1 MAIVY
6 NLFWNSLLLLN
17 TIISPEEYS
26 SPRAHMCIVAI
37 MLTKLSSPHQKKT
50 KLTFPQEKRQLL
62 ISEKDGALHTVFTDR
77 MICTVYSG
85 FVHLHSLLSSLKS
98 PLNHHPG
105 PHHVHLQKKQWSQLS
120 TESKG
125 QNSGLTG
132 LLARAAVKPAT
143 REAIRCNAGP
153 CAKLSSHDFLDLL
166 DILGCTWILWT
177 IWEIRC
183 NFGL

>member
-1 MAIVY
+1 MHTCA
-6 NLFWNSLLLLN
+6 
-17 TIISPEEYS
+17 YS
-26 SPRAHMCIVAI
+26 QSCWP
-37 MLTKLSSPHQKKT
+37 SYPSPHQKKT

-62 ISEKDGALHTVFTDR
+62 IPKKYCAIRTVFTDR

-85 FVHLHSLLSSLKS
+85 LVHLHPLLPSLKS
-98 PLNHHPG
+98 SLNHHPS